1 MGKRMRKSFNSN
13 KNDFTVVKP
22 VDGNFILIEG
32 KMIEHVLLL
41 YQKKKDYPN

>member
-1 MGKRMRKSFNSN
+1 MRNSN

-41 YQKKKDYPN
+41 YQKKKKIIPKA